1 MRVLNI
7 DEDPYIR
14 ETYMAPGK
22 MDGPQPFEF
31 LQQAAY
37 YFASGSQ
44 FARDL
49 LSVVEKGANQKA
61 HLLNTK

>member
-31 LQQAAY
+31 LQQGVLPRFHGRFKIIDSLIPGGQY
-37 YFASGSQ
+37 PPW
-44 FARDL
+44 L
-49 LSVVEKGANQKA
+49 P
-61 HLLNTK
+61 T